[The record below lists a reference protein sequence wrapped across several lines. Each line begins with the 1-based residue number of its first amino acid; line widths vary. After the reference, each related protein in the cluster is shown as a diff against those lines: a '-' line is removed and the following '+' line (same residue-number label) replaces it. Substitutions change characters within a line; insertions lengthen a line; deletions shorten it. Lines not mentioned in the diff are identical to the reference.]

1 MNECLIDC
9 FNATAAAASIEAT
22 DRQTGATKRARS
34 SSPQVASQTAQGRVA
49 ILLGG
54 GLGWAAQ
61 ADLDLRTI
69 LALTRTSSS
78 CSAARPDFG
87 TTHQRNGTRTRQTWT
102 ARQPPRI
109 SRSLGRLIRPDKADR
124 ARAHITALFSL
135 TDMAHLQK
143 QLKGDVWPLL
153 HATPAK
159 RGRPPHQQPF
169 RAAQLKSHRAWRQE
183 RASSS
188 LLPPPP
194 WPLSTQS
201 SAREAQRLSA
211 HY

>member
-1 MNECLIDC
+1 MLRRRRRLLRRQTDRGHEARALFFTAGSIADGSGPGGNPAGRPRLIWICVPSLRLREPRLHARPPGRTLAQRMNERD
-9 FNATAAAASIEAT
+9 
-22 DRQTGATKRARS
+22 
-34 SSPQVASQTAQGRVA
+34 
-49 ILLGG
+49 
-54 GLGWAAQ
+54 
-61 ADLDLRTI
+61 
-69 LALTRTSSS
+69 
-78 CSAARPDFG
+78 
-87 TTHQRNGTRTRQTWT
+87 GTRTRQTWT

-169 RAAQLKSHRAWRQE
+169 RAAQSKSHRAWRQE

-194 WPLSTQS
+194 WPLSAQS